1 MFTKLSIAIL
11 LAFSAYVHAET
22 SAPIF
27 FEDVGS
33 IDSWFSIKYQK
44 YENVKDEQYPET
56 LIYYG
61 VKGSGINRV
70 DGWFFS
76 CAKAGRT
83 CSLIFMANFGES
95 RYFKPAKIA
104 MNKNNL
110 IIRTSDVEIAFK
122 ITK

>member
-33 IDSWFSIKYQK
+33 IDSWFSIKY
-44 YENVKDEQYPET
+44 PEI

>member
-1 MFTKLSIAIL
+1 M
-11 LAFSAYVHAET
+11 
-22 SAPIF
+22 
-27 FEDVGS
+27 
-33 IDSWFSIKYQK
+33 
-44 YENVKDEQYPET
+44 KDEQYPEI